1 MQHVIGFVHVTS
13 VSWKRMVK
21 FSQDL
26 KDLQMPR
33 VGARKPELEERLD
46 WEPTI
51 AFDDGNIRRFYPYL
65 VSQ

>member
-1 MQHVIGFVHVTS
+1 
-13 VSWKRMVK
+13 MVK

-51 AFDDGNIRRFYPYL
+51 AFDDGNIRRFYQYL